1 MLPVLNG
8 DPRGAGGRG
17 LVLKGGIGGQGDV
30 VYYPKWMIHQITPPP
45 KSRFPPK

>member
-8 DPRGAGGRG
+8 DPRGGGG
-17 LVLKGGIGGQGDV
+17 FGLKGGMGGQGDV
-30 VYYPKWMIHQITPPP
+30 VYYPKWMIHQTIP